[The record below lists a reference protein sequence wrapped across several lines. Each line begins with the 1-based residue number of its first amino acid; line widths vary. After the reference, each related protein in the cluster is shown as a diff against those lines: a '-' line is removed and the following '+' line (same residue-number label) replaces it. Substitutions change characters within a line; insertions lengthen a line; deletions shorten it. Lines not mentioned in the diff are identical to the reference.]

1 MLLKKSSEV
10 VVHVPVLV
18 GDCGIEVSEKLQ
30 ILFSSVLCNNKIVN
44 VRMLAYHQVKLI
56 NM

>member
-10 VVHVPVLV
+10 VVHVPVFE
-18 GDCGIEVSEKLQ
+18 GDCGIEVGEKLQ